1 MSDNTA
7 TAVETTATKGKRGK
21 PEGWVSPKFAPST
34 MRPFIVKMFGDLPDP
49 AIEALSKSPEVR
61 KTWQASPEFEAWDA
75 DKDAKMQAARVESW
89 KAKVGKMGADERKAL
104 IAALADTTNV
114 HEAANTINAF
124 YEWSKRSKR

>member
-7 TAVETTATKGKRGK
+7 TTVETTATKGKRGK

-34 MRPFIVKMFGDLPDP
+34 MRPFLVRMFGELPDP

-61 KTWQASPEFEAWDA
+61 KTWQASEEFEAWDS

-89 KAKVGKMGADERKAL
+89 KAKVGKMGADDRYALIDAL
-104 IAALADTTNV
+104 IATSDAAERSHILA
-114 HEAANTINAF
+114 ELA
-124 YEWSKRSKR
+124 